1 MAQRLTWNQSNNP
14 TIADWLIHSGADVNA
29 NSETYGRA
37 IHIAVEFGFVDLV
50 DMLLH
55 QGAEVYADSPN
66 GYPLQI
72 ARQEWM
78 QSCTSE
84 RQRRFQAILDL
95 LRNAGA
101 ADEEARAASTSTY
114 DHLALASPAPRTV
127 IGSTESWIDCG

>member
-1 MAQRLTWNQSNNP
+1 MR
-14 TIADWLIHSGADVNA
+14 SGADVNA

-37 IHIAVEFGFVDLV
+37 IHIAVEFGFVDMV
-50 DMLLH
+50 DILLRH
-55 QGAEVYADSPN
+55 GSEVYADSPK

-84 RQRRFQAILDL
+84 RQRRFQLILDQ

-101 ADEEARAASTSTY
+101 ADDETRAAFATIHDTHSTQF
-114 DHLALASPAPRTV
+114 SPGPRGV
-127 IGSTESWIDCG
+127 IGSTESWMDWG